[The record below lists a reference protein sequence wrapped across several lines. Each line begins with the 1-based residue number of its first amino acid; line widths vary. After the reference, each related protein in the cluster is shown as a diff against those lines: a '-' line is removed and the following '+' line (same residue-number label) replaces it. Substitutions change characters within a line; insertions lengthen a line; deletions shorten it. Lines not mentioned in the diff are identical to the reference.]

1 MPDGLT
7 ALVAFHNA
15 RFQENIQEILTR
27 REYTIS
33 TATDIAQF
41 GALCAQRNYDLYVM
55 DVNLGHPSESVF
67 DAALDLYQ
75 RIQMGVKVGSI
86 LFYPCSASYDVV
98 NDAKHRG
105 LPCLSKEDMLDQL
118 RLIPIPAREKT

>member
-7 ALVAFHNA
+7 ALVAFHNL
-15 RFQENIQEILTR
+15 RFQENIQSMLTR
-27 REYTIS
+27 RGYAIS
-33 TATDIAQF
+33 TAADIAQF
-41 GALCAQRNYDLYVM
+41 EALCAQRNYYLYIM
-55 DVNLGHPSESVF
+55 DVNLGHPGKSVF
-67 DAALDLYQ
+67 DAALDLYE
-75 RIQMGVKVGSI
+75 RIQMGVKAGSI

-105 LPCLSKEDMLDQL
+105 LPCLSKADMLDQL